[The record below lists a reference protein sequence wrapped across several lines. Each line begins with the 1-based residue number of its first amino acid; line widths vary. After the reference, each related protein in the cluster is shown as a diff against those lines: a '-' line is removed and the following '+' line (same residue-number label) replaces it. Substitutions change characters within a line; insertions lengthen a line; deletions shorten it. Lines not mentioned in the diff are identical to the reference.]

1 MDSRNTKDAMHL
13 FTVFILTALVT
24 ISVTGCSQDNVV
36 IGGSGFLEADEVI
49 VSAETAG
56 RVDSIRFGEGSQIGE
71 GDTLLIIDPSR
82 LELELESALA
92 GQQVAEAGLQTA
104 NLQLEK
110 ARESERFVGAERDRI
125 ASLVKSGTAT
135 QKQLDQLEHEYAMA
149 ALGQRTAQANITAIE
164 AELTKIGADIDRIK
178 RQLRDCYP
186 VAPIKGTVTEKLVEK
201 GELLAPGKAIAKISR
216 LDTLWVKVYL
226 PTADFAEIKVGDKA
240 TVDTEAGE
248 KTYSGEV
255 VWTSEEAEFT
265 PKNVQTRKSRTNLV
279 YAAKVRV
286 ANSDG
291 YLKIGMPVFVTIEK

>member
-1 MDSRNTKDAMHL
+1 MDTKL
-13 FTVFILTALVT
+13 LLVT
-24 ISVTGCSQDNVV
+24 WILFALSVTSLGCNRSNDVA
-36 IGGSGFLEADEVI
+36 GGSGLLEADEVI
-49 VSAETAG
+49 VSAEATG
-56 RVDSIRFGEGSQIGE
+56 RVESIRFDEGSQVEE

-92 GQQVAEAGLQTA
+92 GQQVAQARLQTV

-149 ALGQRTAQANITAIE
+149 ALGQRTARANISAIK
-164 AELTKIGADIDRIK
+164 AELTKIEADINRIR
-178 RQLRDCYP
+178 RQLQDCYP
-186 VAPIKGTVTEKLVEK
+186 VAPMKGTITEKLVEK
-201 GELLAPGKAIAKISR
+201 GELLTPGKPIAKISR

-226 PTADFAEIKVGDKA
+226 PTADFAEIKVGDRT
-240 TVDTEAGE
+240 TVDTEAGG
-248 KTYSGEV
+248 KQYSGEV

-291 YLKIGMPVFVTIEK
+291 HLKIGMPVFVTIEK